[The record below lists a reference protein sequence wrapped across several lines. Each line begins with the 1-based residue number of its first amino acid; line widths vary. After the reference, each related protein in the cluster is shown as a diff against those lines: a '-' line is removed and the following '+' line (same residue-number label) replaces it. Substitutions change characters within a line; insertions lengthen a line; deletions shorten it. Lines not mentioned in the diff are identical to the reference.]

1 MEFPNDKIISLNSL
15 EAEINDTIVNQKS
28 QCTSVSQLSKSTSEN
43 SDTFQKKILHKPIS
57 SAFSLKRSKDLRQ
70 SYYDKLISS
79 KILTKNDQKPKREY
93 NSIIIFDW
101 DDTLF
106 CSTYY
111 IKKKCFESI
120 SGAIQSKINK
130 LEQCVHQVLSMAIQ
144 YGDTY
149 IITNANQNWVD
160 FSAAKYYPS
169 IVPLLQKIKVLSARS
184 LFEKKFPNDNR
195 MWKLSAFAE
204 VGKLYEENKVTNLI
218 CLDDS
223 DLEIEAGNKL
233 SAMFVETF
241 LKTVKFREEPKPE
254 HIIKQLGLFSK
265 QFEEIHSSARNISIK
280 VEKKR
285 EKK

>member
-1 MEFPNDKIISLNSL
+1 MEFPNEKIMSLNSL
-15 EAEINDTIVNQKS
+15 EAEINDKIVNQKS

-57 SAFSLKRSKDLRQ
+57 SAFALKRSKDLRQ
-70 SYYDKLISS
+70 SYYDQLISLQ
-79 KILTKNDQKPKREY
+79 ILPKDEQKREY
-93 NSIIIFDW
+93 NSIIIFHW

-106 CSTYY
+106 CSSYY

-120 SGAIQSKINK
+120 SEAIQSKINK
-130 LEQCVHQVLSMAIQ
+130 LEQCVYQVLSMSIQ

-169 IVPLLQKIKVLSARS
+169 IVPLLLKIKVMSARS
-184 LFEKKFPNDNR
+184 LFESKFTNDSR

-218 CLDDS
+218 CLGDS
-223 DLEIEAGNKL
+223 EIEIEAGNKL

-241 LKTVKFREEPKPE
+241 LKTVK
-254 HIIKQLGLFSK
+254 IK
-265 QFEEIHSSARNISIK
+265 N
-280 VEKKR
+280 
-285 EKK
+285 

>member
-1 MEFPNDKIISLNSL
+1 MEFPNEKIMSLNSL
-15 EAEINDTIVNQKS
+15 EAEINDKIVNKKS

-57 SAFSLKRSKDLRQ
+57 SAFALKRSKDLRQ
-70 SYYDKLISS
+70 SYYDQLISLQ
-79 KILTKNDQKPKREY
+79 ILPKDEQKREY

-106 CSTYY
+106 CSSYY

-120 SGAIQSKINK
+120 SEAIQSKINK
-130 LEQCVHQVLSMAIQ
+130 LEQCVYQVLSMSIQ

-169 IVPLLQKIKVLSARS
+169 IVPLLLKIKVMSARS
-184 LFEKKFPNDNR
+184 LFESKFPNDSR

-218 CLDDS
+218 CLGDS
-223 DLEIEAGNKL
+223 EIEIEAGNKL

-254 HIIKQLGLFSK
+254 HIIKQLSLFSK